1 MTGTERRP
9 AAGALYICCL
19 AMFILFLFATGRAGG
34 ATIQGVLQ
42 DSSGRPVAN
51 ALIVFYKYPNTI
63 DQWDAALS
71 DATGKYAS
79 GWIPAHSYR
88 ILTVSRDSGY
98 TATWYPNRPSP
109 DQAEWVTVASD
120 NETKTLNMTFG
131 ARGSVRFFLID
142 TNGRPIPGIQMNLY
156 DESFNFRAGAVSN
169 SLGISIATGIP
180 GGSYLAMFSDNSKRY
195 PSLWYDGARDFTQ
208 AVRIV
213 VPETGGAV
221 TRQMRFSAIGRPG
234 LPFLFLLLDNP

>member
-1 MTGTERRP
+1 MTRTDSRP
-9 AAGALYICCL
+9 AAGFLYICSL
-19 AMFILFLFATGRAGG
+19 AMFALFLLANGMASG

-51 ALIVFYKYPNTI
+51 ALIVFYKYPNTY
-63 DQWDAALS
+63 DQWEATLS
-71 DATGKYAS
+71 DSTGKYS
-79 GWIPAHSYR
+79 TGWIPAHSYR
-88 ILTVSRDSGY
+88 ILTVCRDSGY
-98 TATWYPNRPSP
+98 TATWYPNKSSP
-109 DQAEWVTVASD
+109 DQAEWVTLVSD

-131 ARGSVRFFLID
+131 AKGSIRVFIID
-142 TNGRPIPGIQMNLY
+142 TNGRPIPGMQMNLY

-169 SLGISIATGIP
+169 SLGISLATGIA
-180 GGSYLAMFSDNSKRY
+180 GGSYLALFSDSSRRY
-195 PSLWYDGARDFTQ
+195 PALWYDGPKDFTQ

-213 VPETGGAV
+213 VPETGGMV